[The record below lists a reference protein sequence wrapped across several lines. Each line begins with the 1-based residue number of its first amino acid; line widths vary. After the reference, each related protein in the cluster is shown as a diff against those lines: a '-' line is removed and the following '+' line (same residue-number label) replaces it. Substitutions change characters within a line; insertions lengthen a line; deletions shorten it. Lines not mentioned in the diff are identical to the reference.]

1 MDGAGCVGCAGDE
14 SVWAAGRVGKDTPAV
29 GAQGTGG
36 GGRVRVGGV
45 GSDWWGEGYLG
56 R

>member
-1 MDGAGCVGCAGDE
+1 MCVGCAGDE
-14 SVWAAGRVGKDTPAV
+14 SVWASGRVGEMPRRV
-29 GAQGTGG
+29 GARATG

-45 GSDWWGEGYLG
+45 GRDWWGEGYWG